1 MAAERGGDWWTNTNV
16 VEMSERERQENL
28 HYRTMMRPSDVWIQ
42 AARTSYRLCYEYW
55 FRRMLWPFVDRVLNR
70 QAATE
75 KRDSR
80 RPCLLQQEY
89 ATS

>member
-1 MAAERGGDWWTNTNV
+1 MAAERGGDWWTNMNV

-28 HYRTMMRPSDVWIQ
+28 HYRTMMRLSGVWIQ
-42 AARTSYRLCYEYW
+42 DTRTFYWLCYEYR
-55 FRRMLWPFVDRVLNR
+55 FSRMLWPFVNRVLNR

-80 RPCLLQQEY
+80 PCLLQQEY